1 MDWGVELSSRIHV
14 TGHENDQ
21 PIASMNCMWGSMCP
35 DVSGSVLALS
45 FVPAV
50 LLARLPFVLRNIKVS
65 MTDRKH
71 TLIPCDLSTQ
81 KWLVAQ

>member
-1 MDWGVELSSRIHV
+1 MDWGVELSSRIYV

-21 PIASMNCMWGSMCP
+21 PIASMNCMWGSMLMCLGQ
-35 DVSGSVLALS
+35 SWLLS

-65 MTDRKH
+65 MTDCKH
-71 TLIPCDLSTQ
+71 TLVPCDLSAQ